1 MVDSRQ
7 KTADVESV
15 NNKLK
20 ICGPDTAPK
29 IVAIKVTNAT
39 LEEKNVRYAIK
50 FAVDMVVA
58 LTLALATQL
67 VELDVMAVVA
77 MALDMVVGVLVPD
90 MVAVVAIALG
100 MVVGV
105 SALDMVAMGAM
116 VLGMVAMGAMVLG
129 MAAVVAIAL
138 GMVVARK
145 VGASLKLY
153 LATANYLAAAANL
166 VKAPNSAEQMELT
179 LVKQWAISTAL
190 AECRVACLATPAA
203 HSMNWPQHLPF
214 SLLAFPVLPATCRQF
229 NQMFQTY
236 QCKAHR

>member
-90 MVAVVAIALG
+90 MV
-100 MVVGV
+100 
-105 SALDMVAMGAM
+105 
-116 VLGMVAMGAMVLG
+116 
-129 MAAVVAIAL
+129 AVVAIAL

>member
-105 SALDMVAMGAM
+105 SALD
-116 VLGMVAMGAMVLG
+116 MVAMGAMVLG